1 MVRKFKD
8 LSVYL
13 ECSAGSTPRV
23 ETIKNYIEIMQK
35 LGYTRLYLGLSG
47 AYHIDDEPY
56 FAYKKGIRADINL
69 KATATTSLF

>member
-13 ECSAGSTPRV
+13 ECSGGSTPRV

-35 LGYTRLYLGLSG
+35 LGYTKLYLGLSG

-56 FAYKKGIRADINL
+56 FAYKKGIISDYNL